1 VEEVRTTLK
10 NMNITEEFNVYYKAL
25 YTGSRTLT
33 DLVTVL
39 DLPLDHL
46 YYQASDLKRM
56 IKKLQG

>member
-1 VEEVRTTLK
+1 
-10 NMNITEEFNVYYKAL
+10 MNITEEFNVYYKAL

-56 IKKLQG
+56 IKKIQG